1 MKSRLHVLFQGCLIL
16 LVALLA
22 GGCASTISTVFVNP
36 EFGFAG
42 VERVAVVPFE
52 NLSSDQGVGDYVT
65 RVFLT
70 ELLAAKAF
78 DIVEP
83 GEVSHYLATKGITKN
98 SEQTV
103 DQIKEMGKTL
113 NVQAVI
119 FGSIGESTDYRSG
132 TQASHILSLNVRMVG
147 VETGGTVWS
156 AVVNTKG
163 PGFFARM
170 IGVGERT
177 RSEAVRLAVEKAI
190 KSLVK

>member
-1 MKSRLHVLFQGCLIL
+1 MKTRLRIVSRACPIL
-16 LVALLA
+16 LIVLLM
-22 GGCASTISTVFVNP
+22 GGCASTISTVFINP
-36 EFGFAG
+36 EFGFGG
-42 VERVAVVPFE
+42 VERVAIVNFE

-83 GEVSHYLATKGITKN
+83 GEVSHYLAAKGITKN
-98 SEQTV
+98 SEETV
-103 DQIKEMGKTL
+103 DQIKDMGKTL

-119 FGSIGESTDYRSG
+119 FGSIGESTQYRSN
-132 TQASHILSLNVRMVG
+132 TQASHILSLTVRMVG
-147 VETGGTVWS
+147 TETGSTVWS

-170 IGVGERT
+170 FGVGERT
-177 RSEAVRLAVEKAI
+177 RSEAVRLAVEKAV

>member
-1 MKSRLHVLFQGCLIL
+1 MKTRPRFLAPEWLMLLI
-16 LVALLA
+16 ALLTA
-22 GGCASTISTVFVNP
+22 GCASTISTVFVNP
-36 EFGFAG
+36 EFGFGG

-52 NLSSDQGVGDYVT
+52 NLSSDQGIGDYVT

-78 DIVEP
+78 DIIEP
-83 GEVSHYLATKGITKN
+83 GEVTHYLAAKGIAKSNEETI
-98 SEQTV
+98 

-119 FGSIGESTDYRSG
+119 FGSIGESTPYRSG

-147 VETGGTVWS
+147 VETGSTVWS

-170 IGVGERT
+170 FGVGERT
-177 RSEAVRLAVEKAI
+177 RSDAVRLAVEKAI